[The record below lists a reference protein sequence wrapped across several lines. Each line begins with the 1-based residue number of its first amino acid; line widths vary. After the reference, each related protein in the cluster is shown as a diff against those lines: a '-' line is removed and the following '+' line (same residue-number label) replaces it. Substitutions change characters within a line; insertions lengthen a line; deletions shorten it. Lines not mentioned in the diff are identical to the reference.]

1 MASNAENVSIWWRH
15 HDFSKLCSISHQF
28 FPIFLKMTVYQNQY
42 CSIIYT
48 ERLHVLWFNT
58 VCEIRLKSTQYR
70 YLKKKCC
77 VYACQQPINITNTVV
92 APNLLLLIHIRVT
105 ICQMRVDKY
114 LHDKGS
120 KKYLWYPQNA
130 YMLSEFFAI
139 VVEHLASCHATKI
152 QEIEKLI
159 YKYNH
164 VNILHQGTLLLT

>member
-1 MASNAENVSIWWRH
+1 MLGIHRWPLNSPHKWPLNAENVSIWWRH
-15 HDFSKLCSISHQF
+15 HDFSKLCSISHQI

-42 CSIIYT
+42 CGIIYT

-58 VCEIRLKSTQYR
+58 LCEIRLKSTQYR

-120 KKYLWYPQNA
+120 KNIYDIHRMPICFPNFSRLLWN
-130 YMLSEFFAI
+130 
-139 VVEHLASCHATKI
+139 T
-152 QEIEKLI
+152 
-159 YKYNH
+159 
-164 VNILHQGTLLLT
+164 